1 MITGRIVFT
10 PLCRIRLCCNDP
22 FQRTLW
28 CGEWRADRRCFGCHH
43 EAVYGLSKRQTVQ
56 HRLIEAV
63 GNDLANKLA
72 VTHLSTEDLGRLADV
87 VLKSQNP

>member
-1 MITGRIVFT
+1 MI
-10 PLCRIRLCCNDP
+10 P
-22 FQRTLW
+22 FKEPCGG